1 MSLREKKRVEG
12 IAVGA
17 RAKEYPVEIDLQG
30 HELTLRLMSPD
41 DGRAVL
47 KFTKGLPQ
55 EDLVFMRWDVLSTD
69 GIKQWTD
76 GIKAGRTLTVLA
88 IEDDAIVGYGSLHYN
103 QLYWTRHHGELRIMV
118 NPALRGAGLGRAL
131 AKELFR
137 HAADLGLR
145 RLVVNIAADQPRV
158 RHMFEDLGLHAVAL
172 LPEWVMD
179 RNDRVS
185 DLIIMSTELDA

>member
-1 MSLREKKRVEG
+1 MTVRAKKRVEG
-12 IAVGA
+12 NDVGS
-17 RAKEYPVEIDLQG
+17 RASEYPLDVDLHG
-30 HELTLRLMSPD
+30 HQLTFRLMTPE
-41 DGRAVL
+41 DGKAVL

-69 GIKQWTD
+69 GIKQWTEN
-76 GIKAGRTLTVLA
+76 IKSNRTLTVLA
-88 IEDDAIVGYGSLHYN
+88 IENGAVVGYGSLHHN
-103 QLYWTRHHGELRIMV
+103 QLYWTRHHGELRILV
-118 NPALRGAGLGRAL
+118 NPDMRGAGLGRAL
-131 AKELFR
+131 ARELFR
-137 HAADLGLR
+137 HAADLELR

-158 RHMFEDLGLHAVAL
+158 RHMFEDLGFHAVAL